1 MQMSFRCRWALCLTL
16 SKLEYANYEHVSVRK
31 IDMSKQG
38 LVKNTID
45 IDIDIDIELGLFFFF
60 NYEIEW

>member
-16 SKLEYANYEHVSVRK
+16 SKFECANYEHVLVRK

-45 IDIDIDIELGLFFFF
+45 IELGLFFSMRSSGDAL
-60 NYEIEW
+60 YTLD